1 MIKVIT
7 FCVGVDV
14 LGFPTFHKHILKY
27 NDIVL
32 NKNISGVN
40 KTFIME
46 KRVHSIHF
54 NNKNKI
60 KKNDD
65 YKRKD
70 F

>member
-14 LGFPTFHKHILKY
+14 LGFPTFHKHTLKY

-60 KKNDD
+60 KKIIL
-65 YKRKD
+65 
-70 F
+70 